1 MSSLLVM
8 AANIRE
14 SPRNQLKKKKKM
26 RLKKEISFSLSPKSS
41 KNFWTVPSRD
51 EIPPE
56 GGCHEVTGG

>member
-41 KNFWTVPSRD
+41 EEFLDRPGKGRNSP
-51 EIPPE
+51 
-56 GGCHEVTGG
+56 